1 VSESAEKNIGSEVES
16 EESVSSEGSMEESEV
31 SPEENL
37 EVSESASN
45 ADGEEGVEA
54 QEEDKV
60 LSPQSLVPA
69 LNALLFSSAKPLSV
83 NKLCK
88 CLAVPREV
96 VAKALDE
103 VFQMFSGEL
112 HGFSLAEINGRY
124 QFRTSP
130 EHSEELRRLHP
141 PKMRRIS
148 QAAAETLSVIAYKQP
163 VHKGEIESIR
173 GVDALPTIKTLLDA
187 KLIRIVGKEDVPG
200 TPVLYGTSDKFLER
214 FGLNDLSELPSIAD
228 LEEIELE
235 PGEIEE
241 VSAGALLSKDSGLAE
256 VLEAES

>member
-1 VSESAEKNIGSEVES
+1 MSDSAEKNIGSEVES
-16 EESVSSEGSMEESEV
+16 EESVSSEGSIEELEV

-37 EVSESASN
+37 EVSVSDTEKEVDAQDLS
-45 ADGEEGVEA
+45 EE
-54 QEEDKV
+54 EE
-60 LSPQSLVPA
+60 LPSPETLVPA

-83 NKLCK
+83 NKLSK

-103 VFQMFSGEL
+103 VFQMFSGEV

-214 FGLNDLSELPSIAD
+214 FGLSDLSELPSIAD

-241 VSAGALLSKDSGLAE
+241 IPAGALLSKDLDVAPEGM
-256 VLEAES
+256 EADS